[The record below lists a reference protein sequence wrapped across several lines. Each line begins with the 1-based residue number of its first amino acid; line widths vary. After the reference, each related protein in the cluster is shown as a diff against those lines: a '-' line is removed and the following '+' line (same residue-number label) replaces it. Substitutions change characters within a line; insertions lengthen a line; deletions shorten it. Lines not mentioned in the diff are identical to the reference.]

1 MLVCQ
6 KIQAQGTIIYS
17 SKHRRVWFIVLL
29 QSINKGF
36 DGSHFANGRLNPILS
51 EFLLKRL

>member
-6 KIQAQGTIIYS
+6 KIQVQDTIIYS

-36 DGSHFANGRLNPILS
+36 DGSHFANGRLNPILG